1 MIPDRLIEDDT
12 LKTDGA
18 RTSIE
23 VRIPWYRAIPASC
36 IADVEL
42 TVDGASAPRDSI
54 TWTMNDRTFRLDELP
69 GETDEWWYVLDSA
82 LVSGDLPV
90 EGDGEHEVGV
100 GLKLYIPYIITD
112 HGVLQ
117 IEEHSIKTM
126 TAESVTEGAPD
137 A

>member
-1 MIPDRLIEDDT
+1 MIPDRLIEDGT
-12 LKTDGA
+12 LKTDGS

-42 TVDGASAPRDSI
+42 TVDGASAPRESI

-69 GETDEWWYVLDSA
+69 DETDEWWYVLDSA
-82 LVSGDLPV
+82 VVSADLPV
-90 EGDGEHEVGV
+90 EGNDEHTVEV

-117 IEEHSIKTM
+117 IEEHNTKTM
-126 TAESVTEGAPD
+126 KAGRID

>member
-1 MIPDRLIEDDT
+1 MIPDRLIEEGT
-12 LKTDGA
+12 LKTDGS
-18 RTSIE
+18 RTSVE

-42 TVDGASAPRDSI
+42 RVDGAAAPRESI

-69 GETDEWWYVLDSA
+69 QETDEWWYVLDSA
-82 LVSGDLPV
+82 VVSADLPV
-90 EGDGEHEVGV
+90 DGDGEHTVEV

-117 IEEHSIKTM
+117 IEEHNTKTM
-126 TAESVTEGAPD
+126 KAGSLNV
-137 A
+137 